1 MKPVKAPLFFE
12 RKRMLG
18 IVVGRMAIWA
28 TVACAD
34 LQDIDA
40 AVVQGILQNVDSI
53 SGEVTVQLKDGTTMT
68 FNLEDVDIEA
78 LQAIAGSAVLQPGD
92 EVELTL
98 DEDDSVTTLAPSIA
112 KAEGTIVSVDIE
124 ASTVTITAEN
134 GIEFTVAL
142 TPETRIQGKGPGP
155 SASELSELSPGMIV
169 DVKYNPETLDASRSH
184 FDRRDRDRDEEDED
198 DDDE

>member
-18 IVVGRMAIWA
+18 IVVGLMAIWA

-53 SGEVTVQLKDGTTMT
+53 SGEVTVQFKDGTTMT

-98 DEDDSVTTLAPSIA
+98 DEDDSVTTLAPSSQRQRELSLVSISKRPPSPLPRKTGSSSRLPSHPRPAFRA
-112 KAEGTIVSVDIE
+112 KAPDHQ
-124 ASTVTITAEN
+124 
-134 GIEFTVAL
+134 
-142 TPETRIQGKGPGP
+142 P
-155 SASELSELSPGMIV
+155 
-169 DVKYNPETLDASRSH
+169 RS
-184 FDRRDRDRDEEDED
+184 
-198 DDDE
+198 